1 VDEIVAKILIVD
13 DEPAIRFLIT
23 ATLEDEGYELFEAA
37 DGHEAAKMVGQV
49 QPDLIILDVMMPGIT
64 GYELCTQLKRDP
76 ATQNIIIIM
85 LTAKG
90 QEQDRLLSQQA
101 GADHFLRK
109 PFSPMEL
116 ITLVATLLGGNN

>member
-90 QEQDRLLSQQA
+90 QEQDRLFSQQA
-101 GADHFLRK
+101 GADCFLRK

>member
-1 VDEIVAKILIVD
+1 MAKILIVD

-37 DGHEAAKMVGQV
+37 DGREAAALVEDF
-49 QPDLIILDVMMPGIT
+49 QPDLIILDVMMPGLT
-64 GYELCTQLKRDP
+64 GYELCARLKQDP
-76 ATQNIIIIM
+76 VTREIVIIM

-90 QEQDRLLSQQA
+90 QEQDRRHSEQA
-101 GADHFLRK
+101 GADYYLRK

-116 ITLVATLLGGNN
+116 GVMVASVLSKK